1 MDFFRNVSE
10 TRTILDLAKVL
21 RNLRRREAR
30 QRGGS
35 ELTYRELATKTGW
48 SYTAIG
54 KYFTGKALPPTD
66 RFDELVRILGAS
78 PAEQGM
84 LATERD
90 RVEEGRRWTARE
102 DGPWLPRPRQ
112 LPPDLP
118 GFVNRAAPLDEMDRL
133 LEPGGFRGSP
143 RVIALSGAA
152 GVGKTALAVRWAHRV
167 AGEFRDGQLYV
178 DLGGFAACDAPVCPD
193 EVVRG
198 FLHALGM
205 ASGQIPVS
213 AAARTGLYRSL
224 LVDKR
229 VLIVLDNARDS
240 EQVRPLL
247 PGSPGCLVVVT
258 SRDRLYSLV
267 AGDGARPVTLDLPTA
282 AQACDLL
289 VQRIGAR
296 RARAEPRALT
306 DILDRCGRLPLALSN
321 VASRAA
327 SHPGFSLAALAG
339 ELDGVLD
346 SLDAFAG
353 LDDAC
358 DVRTAFSWSY
368 RMLSDEAARL
378 FRLLGRHPDG
388 DLSAAQAADLAGIAL
403 RPARSLVAELT
414 RINLLTEHAPGRYA
428 LHALLRAYARELA
441 DSPE

>member
-1 MDFFRNVSE
+1 MDLFRDVSE

-35 ELTYRELATKTGW
+35 ELTYRELAAKTGW

-90 RVEEGRRWTARE
+90 RVEEGRHWTARE
-102 DGPWLPRPRQ
+102 GIPWLPRPRQ

-118 GFVNRAAPLDEMDRL
+118 GFVNRAPLDEMDRL
-133 LEPGGFRGSP
+133 LESGGLRGSL
-143 RVIALSGAA
+143 RIIALSGAA
-152 GVGKTALAVRWAHRV
+152 GVGKTALALHWAHRV
-167 AGEFRDGQLYV
+167 AGEFRDGHLHV
-178 DLGGFAACDAPVCPD
+178 DLGGFAAHGTPVHPD

-198 FLHALGM
+198 FLHALGI
-205 ASGQIPVS
+205 ASAQIPAS

-224 LVDKR
+224 LADKR
-229 VLIVLDNARDS
+229 LLIVLDNARDT

-267 AGDGARPVTLDLPTA
+267 AGDGARPVTLDLPTET
-282 AQACDLL
+282 QAYDLL
-289 VQRIGAR
+289 VHRIGSR
-296 RARAEPRALT
+296 QARAEPRALT

-321 VASRAA
+321 IASRAA
-327 SHPGFSLAALAG
+327 SHPGFSLTALAG
-339 ELDGVLD
+339 ELDD
-346 SLDAFAG
+346 ARESLDAFAS

-378 FRLLGRHPDG
+378 FRLLGRHPG
-388 DLSAAQAADLAGIAL
+388 GYLSAAQTADLAGIAV
-403 RPARSLVAELT
+403 RPARSLLAELT

-428 LHALLRAYARELA
+428 LHELLRAYARELA
-441 DSPE
+441 GSLE